1 MRNHDPE
8 VDLDKMSYCMAL
20 AVKKHIDFSR
30 GFLFKDDLKKHC
42 DLMDEDKIDLRFSYN
57 FKEALKLK
65 NAH

>member
-1 MRNHDPE
+1 
-8 VDLDKMSYCMAL
+8 MAL

-30 GFLFKDDLKKHC
+30 GFLFKDDLKKHG